1 MRTAIAQS
9 CDIYFYQMA
18 QRVGMDRIAEM
29 ARRCGMGQRF
39 DLPFPSQSYGTVPD
53 PAWKEKKYN
62 QKWQVYDTVNATIGQ
77 GYMLIN
83 PLQMAVMAARLATGK
98 QLMPNFLHGAKRP
111 APASVGA
118 SDEHLA
124 VIRDAMSA
132 VVNGGGTG
140 GAARMAIPDVL
151 IAGKTGTAQVR
162 RITMAERRGGVRRD
176 ASLAFKLRD
185 HALFQGFAPFDN
197 PRYAVA
203 CIIEHGGHMIRNED
217 APMIA
222 SDTLSYLFDPKKAT
236 EKLETLEKGWGGT
249 PTERQARQMA
259 AFRLARAIE
268 KGEVPAPAAANGSDA
283 AEPDNGA
290 AAPAPPASNESD
302 AL

>member
-1 MRTAIAQS
+1 M
-9 CDIYFYQMA
+9 
-18 QRVGMDRIAEM
+18 
-29 ARRCGMGQRF
+29 
-39 DLPFPSQSYGTVPD
+39 
-53 PAWKEKKYN
+53 
-62 QKWQVYDTVNATIGQ
+62 YDTVNATIGQ

-83 PLQMAVMAARLATGK
+83 PLQMAIMAARLATGK

-111 APASVGA
+111 APEPVGA
-118 SDEHLA
+118 TPEHLV
-124 VIRDAMSA
+124 VIREAMNA

-140 GAARMAIPDVL
+140 GAARMSIPDVL

-162 RITMAERRGGVRRD
+162 RITMSERAGGVRGNS
-176 ASLAFKLRD
+176 SLAFKLRD
-185 HALFQGFAPFDN
+185 HALFQGFAPYDN

-222 SDTLSYLFDPKKAT
+222 SDTLSYLFDPKKAM

-249 PTERQARQMA
+249 PTERQARAMA

-268 KGEVPAPAAANGSDA
+268 KGEAPPPAPVPAANAANA
-283 AEPDNGA
+283 DNGA
-290 AAPAPPASNESD
+290 APRPATAPPAPAED
-302 AL
+302 DDVPPAAGTP